1 MHGLEGKYVIS
12 NDNEKAVSEKHR
24 AAKKIQQI

>member
-1 MHGLEGKYVIS
+1 MQGLGGKYVLS
-12 NDNEKAVSEKHR
+12 NDLEKAVSEKHK